1 MPLRRV
7 LSHKKQPRHPILP
20 PRNVHPR
27 FLNTAQRVCL
37 RMHLRLTLPPLR
49 FPHQMRHLFRVP
61 HRYRAKQA
69 PRNKTC
75 RTHLKNLTRRNTA
88 PSTRGIP
95 PQYPHTPMRLPP
107 RLLLQRKNLRTSR
120 PRTLRIVSGRN
131 LPQESCLPMP
141 KRSLLLFPR
150 PVLSLRTQTIRRQRT
165 PTRSLRLSPH
175 PKNPNLFRM

>member
-7 LSHKKQPRHPILP
+7 LSHRNQLRHPTLP

-27 FLNTAQRVCL
+27 FLSTAQRVCL

-49 FPHQMRHLFRVP
+49 FPHRTQRRFRVLR
-61 HRYRAKQA
+61 RYRPKQV

-75 RTHLKNLTRRNTA
+75 RTHLKNLTRRNTT

-95 PQYPHTPMRLPP
+95 PQYPHTPIRLPP
-107 RLLLQRKNLRTSR
+107 RLLLQRKTLRTSR

-141 KRSLLLFPR
+141 KRSLLSFPR

-175 PKNPNLFRM
+175 PKNPNLLRM

>member
-7 LSHKKQPRHPILP
+7 LSHRKQPIHPTLL

-27 FLNTAQRVCL
+27 FLSTVQQACL
-37 RMHLRLTLPPLR
+37 RTPLRLTLPPLR
-49 FPHQMRHLFRVP
+49 FPHRTQHRFRVLR
-61 HRYRAKQA
+61 RYRPKQV

-95 PQYPHTPMRLPP
+95 PQYPHTPMRLLP

-141 KRSLLLFPR
+141 KRSLLSFPR

-175 PKNPNLFRM
+175 PKNPDLLRM